1 VIRHV
6 ALFRWTPESTDD
18 QRAAVASALVELP
31 ALIPE
36 LRDYRFGPD
45 AGLDP
50 GRNHDF
56 AVVADVDSADAYR
69 AYATHPAHV
78 RVLTE
83 VVRPIVAE
91 RVAVQY
97 EL

>member
-1 VIRHV
+1 MFRHV
-6 ALFRWTPESTDD
+6 ALFRWTEDSTDE
-18 QRAAVASALVELP
+18 QRSAVRSALAELP

-50 GRNHDF
+50 GRNFDF
-56 AVVADVDSADAYR
+56 AVVADVDSVEDYR
-69 AYATHPAHV
+69 AYSGHPAHV

-83 VVRPIVAE
+83 LLRPILAD
-91 RVAVQY
+91 RAAVQY